1 MQIVATVR
9 QQIYDHF
16 HGSAH
21 CAAYFFDD
29 AHADEYAAYYNS
41 MYLLQDS
48 TESLLWHRMTGFS
61 TAPLAAYLEFW
72 GVMQAAIIQQ
82 DAIAELNRVI
92 LGHPLNARAK
102 NLSSWLQLRELR
114 NVCAGHPARKST
126 PSSQPLTRSF
136 MGRSFG
142 NYSSITYEQWQQG
155 VGITHPRI
163 PLGLL
168 LDAYEQEAGAEL
180 ASILAG
186 MKVRW
191 P

>member
-1 MQIVATVR
+1 MQIIATVR
-9 QQIYDHF
+9 QAIYDHF
-16 HGSAH
+16 HGSAR
-21 CAAYFFDD
+21 CAAYFFDH

-48 TESLLWHRMTGFS
+48 TESLLWHRTTGFA
-61 TAPLAAYLEFW
+61 TPPLAAYLEFW

-102 NLSSWLQLRELR
+102 GLSSWLQLRELR
-114 NVCAGHPARKST
+114 NVCAGHPARKSI

-155 VGITHPRI
+155 VGITHPRVS
-163 PLGLL
+163 LGLL